1 MARKGRGSTPDGRT
15 TRRAGYAVSRRRR
28 KPVEEPFGWMKTV
41 GGLAELRHRGEAMS
55 SALHTFACA
64 ACNLVRMRKPLAEPA
79 LAQGN
84 GAQTGPAR
92 PPGRL
97 TGHRTG

>member
-1 MARKGRGSTPDGRT
+1 MARKGRGSTPEGRT
-15 TRRAGYAVSRRRR
+15 TRRVGYAVSRRRR
-28 KPVEEPFGWMKTV
+28 KLVEEPFGWMKTV
-41 GGLAELRHRGEAMS
+41 GGLAKLRHRGEAMS

-84 GAQTGPAR
+84 GPQTGPAR